1 MSSRDFRLL
10 SHEAMDFIR
19 TKIAVNL
26 FKICICDH
34 NDIDQNDDTVIL
46 VNQISDMSADE
57 SDEELEN
64 YGGDD
69 EAGEEASSMIVTDCQ
84 FQLVHAVKYEIQ
96 WRTLEN
102 LWNST

>member
-1 MSSRDFRLL
+1 M
-10 SHEAMDFIR
+10 
-19 TKIAVNL
+19 T
-26 FKICICDH
+26 
-34 NDIDQNDDTVIL
+34 TVF
-46 VNQISDMSADE
+46 
-57 SDEELEN
+57 EELEN

-69 EAGEEASSMIVTDCQ
+69 EAREEASSMIVMDCQ